1 MKTLK
6 IAATFLLCLLLTF
19 TAFSKN
25 YSKKAEE
32 NNPDEASRLLVVWT
46 SGDKDVAK
54 NMVFMYT
61 TAAKKNKWWDKI
73 RFLIW
78 GASTKLLSEDT
89 ELQEGIQKMKE
100 SGIEVYACK
109 ACADI
114 YGVSAKLEEMGIT
127 VKLMGKDLT
136 DWIKSG
142 WTTLTF

>member
-1 MKTLK
+1 MKTFK
-6 IAATFLLCLLLTF
+6 IAATFLLCLLLIF

-25 YSKKAEE
+25 YGEKAEE
-32 NNPDEASRLLVVWT
+32 NNPDEASRLLVLWS
-46 SGDKDVAK
+46 SGDKDVAR

-61 TAAKKNKWWDKI
+61 TSAKKNKWWDKI
-73 RFLIW
+73 RFVIW
-78 GASTKLLSEDT
+78 GASSKLLAEDM

-100 SGIEVYACK
+100 SGIEIYACK

-114 YGVSAKLEEMGIT
+114 YGVSPKLEELGIT
-127 VKLMGKDLT
+127 VKLMGKDFT

>member
-6 IAATFLLCLLLTF
+6 IASTFLLCLLLIF

-25 YSKKAEE
+25 YGEKAEE
-32 NNPDEASRLLVVWT
+32 NNPDDASRLLVVWT

-61 TAAKKNKWWDKI
+61 ISAKKFKWWDKI

-78 GASTKLLSEDT
+78 GASTKLLAEDM

-100 SGIEVYACK
+100 SGIEIYACK

-114 YGVSAKLEEMGIT
+114 YGVSAKLEELGIT